1 MNISNKVPI
10 KLVKQNITEI
20 AKKLAEIINKKMK
33 DLAKY
38 QLQQIFLLVDL
49 DHSELLVVVVV
60 PSQSDKGLMLISQKL
75 RGLKQES

>member
-1 MNISNKVPI
+1 
-10 KLVKQNITEI
+10 VKQNITEV
-20 AKKLAEIINKKMK
+20 AKKLAETINKKMK

>member
-10 KLVKQNITEI
+10 KLVKQNITEV
-20 AKKLAEIINKKMK
+20 AKKLAETINKKMK

-49 DHSELLVVVVV
+49 DHSELLVVVV